1 MHNYHTMELRKS
13 QIWALSEGDDFK
25 EFLENIVRCRDCEFR
40 IFNNIS
46 EVIALDEPEE
56 GIILAINSFGTFSN
70 YLPVIK
76 RFKKKF
82 ISYDIVVFGE
92 DKTEEQIR
100 SDYLQGVDLYVSQ
113 EKDREETAANINWF
127 IKLRTVKS
135 HFNIIGRSDRL
146 NVILD
151 KTVQVSPTEV
161 SVLLEGESGTGKE
174 IIARTIH
181 NLSRRKTRS
190 FEEVNCGAFAEGVL
204 ESELFGHEK
213 GAFTGAVGRRRGLF
227 ERADK
232 GTIFLDEVGE
242 MPMGMQVKL
251 LRVLETGNFLRV
263 GGIEQIHSDVRIIA
277 ATNRNLSSE
286 VDKGAF
292 RRDLYYRLKVVQIAI
307 PPLRERKEDIPLLV
321 NAFIKKASSK
331 HDKKIRGIEK
341 EGLNRLKNYPWP
353 GNVREL
359 MNVIDNLVVM
369 SSTSFISEDDIE
381 ERLYEE
387 SRDNLS
393 PDLPVHVEKS
403 REDMERELIIN
414 SLLSLHNDVKEILH
428 ILRDQKENRG
438 INLNRYVEV
447 TEEGEER
454 GRDID
459 SIEKEAIIRALNMN
473 QGNRRKAA
481 EQLGISVRTLYRRL
495 NKYNIS

>member
-1 MHNYHTMELRKS
+1 MDLKKS

-25 EFLENIVRCRDCEFR
+25 EYLKDIIRCSDLDCR
-40 IFNNIS
+40 VYNNIS
-46 EVIALDEPEE
+46 GILAMDEPEE
-56 GIILAINSFGTFSN
+56 GIILAINSFGAFSN

-82 ISYDIVVFGE
+82 ISYDIMVFGE
-92 DKTEEQIR
+92 EKTEEQIR
-100 SDYLQGVDLYVSQ
+100 TDYYQGVDLYITPDF
-113 EKDREETAANINWF
+113 DREETSATINWF

-135 HFNIIGRSDRL
+135 HFNIVGRSDKL

-151 KTVQVSPTEV
+151 KTIQVAPTEV

-174 IIARTIH
+174 IIARIIH
-181 NLSRRKTRS
+181 KLSGRRLKP

-213 GAFTGAVGRRRGLF
+213 GSFTGAVGRRRGLF
-227 ERADK
+227 ERADQ

-242 MPMGMQVKL
+242 MPLGMQVKL

-263 GGIEQIHSDVRIIA
+263 GGIERIYSDVRIIA
-277 ATNRNLSSE
+277 ATNRNLSNE
-286 VDKGAF
+286 VEKGSF
-292 RRDLYYRLKVVQIAI
+292 RRDLFYRLKVVQIAI

-321 NAFIKKASSK
+321 NLFIKNASEK
-331 HDKKIRGIEK
+331 HGKKIRGVEK
-341 EGLNRLKNYPWP
+341 EGLNRLIQYPWP

-369 SSTSFISEDDIE
+369 SSSSFISEEEIE
-381 ERLYEE
+381 GRIYEE
-387 SRDNLS
+387 SRENLS
-393 PDLPVHVEKS
+393 PDLPVHVQKS
-403 REDMERELIIN
+403 REEMERELIIN
-414 SLLSLHNDVKEILH
+414 SLLSLHNDVKEILNM
-428 ILRDQKENRG
+428 LRERKSSNDM
-438 INLNRYVEV
+438 NLNRYVEV
-447 TEEGEER
+447 QEDHGER
-454 GRDID
+454 VKDID

>member
-1 MHNYHTMELRKS
+1 MDLKKS
-13 QIWALSEGDDFK
+13 QIWALSEGDDFR
-25 EFLENIVRCRDCEFR
+25 EYLESIIRCPGSECR
-40 IFNNIS
+40 IYNNIS
-46 EVIALDEPEE
+46 GILAMDEPGE
-56 GIILAINSFGTFSN
+56 GIILAINSFGAFSN

-82 ISYDIVVFGE
+82 ISYDIIVFGE
-92 DKTEEQIR
+92 EKSEEQLR
-100 SDYLQGVDLYVSQ
+100 SDYYQGVDLYISPDH
-113 EKDREETAANINWF
+113 DREETSATINWF

-135 HFNIIGRSDRL
+135 HFNIIGRSDKL

-151 KTVQVSPTEV
+151 KTIQVAPTEV

-181 NLSRRKTRS
+181 KLSGRMMKP

-213 GAFTGAVGRRRGLF
+213 GSFTGAVGRRRGLF
-227 ERADK
+227 ERADQ

-242 MPMGMQVKL
+242 MPLGMQVKL

-263 GGIEQIHSDVRIIA
+263 GGIERIHSDVRIIA
-277 ATNRNLSSE
+277 ATNRNLNSE
-286 VDKGAF
+286 VEKGSF
-292 RRDLYYRLKVVQIAI
+292 RRDLFYRLKVVQIAI
-307 PPLRERKEDIPLLV
+307 PPLRERKEDIPLMV
-321 NAFIKKASSK
+321 NVFVQKASEK
-331 HDKKIRGIEK
+331 HGKKIRGIEK
-341 EGLNRLKNYPWP
+341 EGLNRLTRYPWP

-369 SSTSFISEDDIE
+369 SSSSFISEEEIE
-381 ERLYEE
+381 GRIYEE
-387 SRDNLS
+387 SRENLS
-393 PDLPVHVEKS
+393 PDLPVHVQKS
-403 REDMERELIIN
+403 REDMERELIMN

-428 ILRDQKENRG
+428 ILRERRNGRNF
-438 INLNRYVEV
+438 NLNRYVEV
-447 TEEGEER
+447 REDPNEGVK
-454 GRDID
+454 DID
-459 SIEKEAIIRALNMN
+459 SIEKEAIIQALNMN
-473 QGNRRKAA
+473 RGNRRKAA